1 MGNYISMES
10 SDINDN
16 FGKELEIKSDTEI
29 KLDTEIK
36 SDIELKSDTKI
47 CDCGEFAPHIQG
59 GSCRH
64 CYGFLK

>member
-16 FGKELEIKSDTEI
+16 IGKELEIK
-29 KLDTEIK
+29 LDT
-36 SDIELKSDTKI
+36 ELKSDTKI

-64 CYGFLK
+64 CYGFI